1 MPDKSIPFNK
11 PAIVGR
17 ELELMDRAVRSG
29 KISGNGEFSKK
40 LQKWMEEQFG
50 IGKVFLTTSC
60 TDALEMAA
68 MLLGIS
74 PGDEVIVPSFG
85 FVSTANAFVSRGA
98 VPVFVDIRK
107 DTLNIDET
115 LIEQAITSRTK
126 AIVPIHYSGVAA
138 QMDSIEQVAKKHRIA
153 VVEDAAQGVGA
164 TFKGKHLGSL
174 SGLAAYS
181 FHETKNIH
189 CGEGGALCVNDP
201 ALVDRAEIIWE
212 KGTNR
217 SKFFR
222 GEIDKYTWV
231 DIGSSFLMSDLLA
244 AYLFSQF
251 EKLEQITT
259 NRKRLYKRYE
269 DAFSTLENRGLAGLP
284 QIPRD
289 CESNAHI
296 FYLILDS
303 QKNQKE
309 MIAHLRAKQIHAVF
323 HYLPLHQSPMG
334 KQFGGL
340 KASCPNSIDLSSR
353 LVRLPLYHELG
364 NNDQDCVIE
373 SVLSFFNL
381 KPEATE

>member
-29 KISGNGEFSKK
+29 KISGNGDFSQK
-40 LQKWMEEQFG
+40 LQKCMEERFG
-50 IGKVFLTTSC
+50 IGRVFLTTSC

-115 LIEQAITSRTK
+115 LIEQAITPRTK

-164 TFKGKHLGSL
+164 TYKGKYLGSL

-189 CGEGGALCVNDP
+189 CGEGGALCVSDP

-244 AYLFSQF
+244 AYLYAQF
-251 EKLEQITT
+251 EKLDQIIA

-269 DAFSTLENRGLAGLP
+269 DAFSILENRGLAGLP

-303 QKNQKE
+303 QKNQEE

-364 NNDQDCVIE
+364 NNDQDRVIE